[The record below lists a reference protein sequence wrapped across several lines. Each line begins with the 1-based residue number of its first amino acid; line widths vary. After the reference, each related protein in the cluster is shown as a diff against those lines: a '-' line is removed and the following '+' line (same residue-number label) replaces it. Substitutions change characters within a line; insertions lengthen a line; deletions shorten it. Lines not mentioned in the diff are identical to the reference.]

1 MRTSLLFVV
10 LSVLIGNLGLWV
22 VFNLP
27 VSPGESEFQIQSLSY
42 NHYQRD
48 ESPFRADVPSREA
61 IQADLE
67 ILARKTKSIRLYNAK
82 DLEEVPGWASARGLS
97 LIASAWLGADPQLNA
112 AEVEAAIRM
121 AGRSRAVKRLIIGN
135 ETQLKNTVP
144 FEELKGHLDAARKRL
159 RTPVSTAEPWDFWI
173 QHPDLAQHV
182 DFIAIHI
189 LPYWMEVPIG
199 DAVSY
204 TFEKYQAVQNQF
216 PGRVIVIAEA
226 GWPSEG
232 PQRGAAQ
239 ATPENQATFVR
250 EFVQRAGKERVLYN
264 VIEAFDQPWKSA
276 LEGKAGEHFGIMNA
290 AREDKFPFTGTVIGD
305 PNWELWMIS
314 SMLLGLV
321 GMIVF
326 FTRRPILGLRAQLF
340 SALVLQGVA
349 SSVTQLAREA
359 SGEYLSFGDI
369 TFWTITVAAHALLAT
384 IFLSDTAEIADVV
397 GRRPLRRRFEPARG
411 TTPDSALPLVSLH
424 LACCREPPEM
434 LIQTIDSLARI
445 DYPHLEVIVVDNN
458 TLDEALWKPV
468 EKHCQELGPRFKFH
482 TLGKWPGFKA
492 GALNFALSRTNSR
505 AEVIGVVDADYIV
518 EPSWLKSTVPYF
530 ADSEVAVVQ
539 CPQEH
544 RDVED
549 SLFEQMANDEYAGF
563 FRIGMV
569 QRNED
574 NAIIQHGTM
583 TLIRRPLLE
592 KVGGWAEWCITEDT
606 ELGLRLLNLGK
617 STVYIDQAFGRGL
630 VPDSYEA
637 YKKQRFRWA
646 YGGMRILRRYLPE
659 LLGLSGQLRP
669 EQRYQFLKGWLP
681 WIGDALHMGFT
692 GAAMFWSALLIY
704 NPLETDFPEPIF
716 ILPALGLV
724 VLRLFG
730 TAWTYAHRVRIGSER
745 TLLAMVAGG
754 SLTHTI
760 AKAVFQGLLTSGLP
774 FYRTPK
780 LDSAPK
786 LIQSFISVWEESIL
800 LGTLVSLAVGILFV
814 FGLENDAAI
823 LWSAALCIQG
833 IPYAASVIA
842 SLVSALGQ
850 KR

>member
-1 MRTSLLFVV
+1 
-10 LSVLIGNLGLWV
+10 
-22 VFNLP
+22 
-27 VSPGESEFQIQSLSY
+27 
-42 NHYQRD
+42 
-48 ESPFRADVPSREA
+48 VPSPEA
-61 IQADLE
+61 IQSDLE
-67 ILARKTKSIRLYNAK
+67 ILARKSKSIRLYNAK
-82 DLEEVPGWASARGLS
+82 GLEEVPGWANAKGLT
-97 LIASAWLGADPQLNA
+97 LIASAWLGGDPELNA
-112 AEVEAAIRM
+112 AEVEAAIQM
-121 AGRSRAVKRLIIGN
+121 AGRNRSVKRLIIGN

-144 FEELKGHLDAARKRL
+144 FEELKGYLDKARKRL
-159 RTPVSTAEPWDFWI
+159 RTPVSTAEPWDFWL
-173 QHPDLAQHV
+173 QHPDLADHV

-189 LPYWMEVPIG
+189 LPYWMEVPIES
-199 DAVSY
+199 AVDY
-204 TFEKYQAVQNQF
+204 VFEKYRAVQERF

-239 ATPENQATFVR
+239 ASLENQATFVR
-250 EFVQRAGKERVLYN
+250 EFVQRANKEKVLYN

-290 AREDKFPFTGTVIGD
+290 NREDKFPFTGTVLGD

-314 SMLLGLV
+314 SMLIGLV

-326 FTRRPILGLRAQLF
+326 FTRRPDLGKRAQLF

-359 SGEYLSFGDI
+359 SGEYLSPGDI
-369 TFWTITVAAHALLAT
+369 VFWTITVAAHALLAI
-384 IFLSDTAEIADVV
+384 IFLTDTAEIADVV
-397 GRRPLRRRFEPARG
+397 GRRPLRRKFGPAAP
-411 TTPDSALPLVSLH
+411 TFPEDKLPMVSLH
-424 LACCREPPEM
+424 VACCREPPE
-434 LIQTIDSLARI
+434 LVIQTIESLAKL
-445 DYPHLEVIVVDNN
+445 DYPRLEVLVIDNN
-458 TLDEALWKPV
+458 TPDEALWRPV
-468 EKHCQELGPRFKFH
+468 EKRCAELGSRFRFFS
-482 TLGKWPGFKA
+482 LGKWPGFKA
-492 GALNFALSRTNSR
+492 GALNFGLSKTAPE
-505 AEVIGVVDADYIV
+505 AEVIGVVDADYV
-518 EPSWLKSTVPYF
+518 VDPSWLRSTTPYF
-530 ADSEVAVVQ
+530 SDAEVAVVQ

-583 TLIRRPLLE
+583 TLVRRPLLDAL
-592 KVGGWAEWCITEDT
+592 GGWAEWCITEDT

-617 STVYIDQAFGRGL
+617 STVYIDHPFGRGL

-659 LLGLSGQLRP
+659 LLGFRGRLRR

-681 WIGDALHMGFT
+681 WIGDALHMFFT
-692 GAAMFWSALLIY
+692 AAAIVWSVLLVWK
-704 NPLETDFPEPIF
+704 PLETDFPEAIF
-716 ILPALGLV
+716 IVPALGLV
-724 VLRLFG
+724 VLRLLG

-754 SLTHTI
+754 SLTHAI
-760 AKAVFQGLLTSGLP
+760 AKAVFQGLFTSGLP

-780 LDSAPK
+780 MASAPR
-786 LIQSFISVWEESIL
+786 LVQSLVSVWEEGL
-800 LGTLVSLAVGILFV
+800 LLTLLIGLASGILVV

-833 IPYAASVIA
+833 IPYAASVVA
-842 SLVSALGQ
+842 SVLSTRGPRSL
-850 KR
+850 